1 MFRLVHTVT
10 FQIFANNGRNQLQLQ
25 MRTII
30 IRKNYPDITMIRL
43 LLLTLLLPFAAFAT
57 GLLLFTL
64 LLPLAA
70 QAADADYKPTDYKLV
85 INDHRFQPA
94 ELTIPSGTKIKLLV
108 ENQDA
113 TPEEFDSH
121 PLNREKVIA
130 GHSTAMIYIGPL
142 DPGRYSFTGEFHA
155 DTAQGVII
163 AQ

>member
-1 MFRLVHTVT
+1 
-10 FQIFANNGRNQLQLQ
+10 

-30 IRKNYPDITMIRL
+30 IRKNHLDIAMKRL
-43 LLLTLLLPFAAFAT
+43 LCI
-57 GLLLFTL
+57 TL

-70 QAADADYKPTDYKLV
+70 HAADADYKLV
-85 INDHRFQPA
+85 IGDHRFQPA
-94 ELTIPSGTKIKLLV
+94 EITIPSGTKIKLTV

-121 PLNREKVIA
+121 SLNREKAIA
-130 GHSTAMIYIGPL
+130 GHSTATIFIGPL
-142 DPGRYSFTGEFHA
+142 APGRYPFTGEFHS